1 LQDISE
7 IRIVAIDE
15 KRPPKVRK
23 EPYIDLFFKL
33 SRQVPEDWCDEFNRL
48 TGKMEPTIKINKKEG
63 LFIET
68 YVRDMHLIQE
78 HLDKI
83 RQKITDCNERYSTSI
98 RQREMA
104 EAAKTAALLGDG
116 GKQGVLNQ
124 IIATL
129 KFDD

>member
-7 IRIVAIDE
+7 IKIVAIDE

-33 SRQVPEDWCDEFNRL
+33 SRQVPEDWCDEFHKL

-63 LFIET
+63 LFVET

-83 RQKITDCNERYSTSI
+83 RQKIADCNKLYIANI
-98 RQREMA
+98 RQRELA
-104 EAAKTAALLGDG
+104 EAAKIAALLGDG

>member
-1 LQDISE
+1 MQDISD
-7 IRIVAIDE
+7 IKIVAIDE

-33 SRQVPEDWCDEFNRL
+33 SHQVPEDWCDEFNRL

-83 RQKITDCNERYSTSI
+83 RQKITDCNELYSTSI

-116 GKQGVLNQ
+116 GKQGTLNQ